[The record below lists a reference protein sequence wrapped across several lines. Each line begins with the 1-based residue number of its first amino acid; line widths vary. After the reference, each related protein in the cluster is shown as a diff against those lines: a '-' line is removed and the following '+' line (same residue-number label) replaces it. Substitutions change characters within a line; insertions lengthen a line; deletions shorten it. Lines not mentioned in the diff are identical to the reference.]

1 MIQGGE
7 EDAEYQRQYHAKMS
21 GRGSA

>member
-7 EDAEYQRQYHAKMS
+7 EDAAYQRQYHAKMS